1 MRYYKLINNNEF
13 VGIGTSLDMRRF
25 QKKHGIFLVCDESE
39 AQYMQCNGAIY
50 RATWMLPA
58 DSNAKEVPVI
68 QITEISQEEYEALYN
83 AIRSNKQIEI
93 EQEEPEQE
101 TTNENDG
108 TDITI
113 DYVKEAKVKEMKT
126 ECNKMITNGF
136 DVELSDNQSHHFSLT
151 VQDQLNLIT
160 SSQMVADGAE
170 TIPYYADGELCKYY
184 TSEDMEK
191 IIAKANAFKTYHVA
205 YFNSLK
211 TYIGSLRSMT
221 KVAAITYES
230 SIPSKYQS
238 EVYIAL
244 KSELGL

>member
-101 TTNENDG
+101 ATNENDG

-113 DYVKEAKVKEMKT
+113 DYVKEA
-126 ECNKMITNGF
+126 
-136 DVELSDNQSHHFSLT
+136 S
-151 VQDQLNLIT
+151 
-160 SSQMVADGAE
+160 
-170 TIPYYADGELCKYY
+170 
-184 TSEDMEK
+184 
-191 IIAKANAFKTYHVA
+191 
-205 YFNSLK
+205 
-211 TYIGSLRSMT
+211 
-221 KVAAITYES
+221 
-230 SIPSKYQS
+230 
-238 EVYIAL
+238 
-244 KSELGL
+244 

>member
-170 TIPYYADGELCKYY
+170 TIPYHADGELCKYY
-184 TSEDMEK
+184 ISEDMEK

>member
-25 QKKHGIFLVCDESE
+25 QRKHGIFLVCDESE

-68 QITEISQEEYEALYN
+68 QITEIPQEEYEALYN
-83 AIRSNKQIEI
+83 AIKANQQIDI
-93 EQEEPEQE
+93 EQDEPEQDE
-101 TTNENDG
+101 TKDNEDN
-108 TDITI
+108 DITI

-126 ECNKMITNGF
+126 ECNKMIANGF

-160 SSQMVADGAE
+160 SSQMITDGSE
-170 TIPYYADGELCKYY
+170 TIPYHADGELCKYY
-184 TSEDMEK
+184 TSGDMEK
-191 IIAKANAFKTYHVA
+191 IIAKANTFKTYHVA

-211 TYIGSLRSMT
+211 TYISSLRSMA
-221 KVAAITYES
+221 KVAAITYGS

-244 KSELGL
+244 KSELRL

>member
-1 MRYYKLINNNEF
+1 
-13 VGIGTSLDMRRF
+13 
-25 QKKHGIFLVCDESE
+25 
-39 AQYMQCNGAIY
+39 
-50 RATWMLPA
+50 
-58 DSNAKEVPVI
+58 
-68 QITEISQEEYEALYN
+68 
-83 AIRSNKQIEI
+83 
-93 EQEEPEQE
+93 
-101 TTNENDG
+101 
-108 TDITI
+108 
-113 DYVKEAKVKEMKT
+113 MKT

-170 TIPYYADGELCKYY
+170 TIPYHADGELCKYY

>member
-101 TTNENDG
+101 AINENDG

-170 TIPYYADGELCKYY
+170 TIPYHADGELCKYY

-191 IIAKANAFKTYHVA
+191 IIAKANVFKTYHVA

>member
-93 EQEEPEQE
+93 EQEEPKQE
-101 TTNENDG
+101 ATNENDG

-170 TIPYYADGELCKYY
+170 TIPYHADGELCKYY

>member
-101 TTNENDG
+101 ATNENDG

-160 SSQMVADGAE
+160 SSQMVADGAK
-170 TIPYYADGELCKYY
+170 TIPYHADGELCKYY

-238 EVYIAL
+238 KVYIAL

>member
-50 RATWMLPA
+50 RATWMLPV
-58 DSNAKEVPVI
+58 DSNAKEFPVL
-68 QITEISQEEYEALYN
+68 QITEIPQEEYEALYN

-93 EQEEPEQE
+93 EQEEPEQDA
-101 TTNENDG
+101 TNENDG

-170 TIPYYADGELCKYY
+170 TIPYHADGELCKYY

-211 TYIGSLRSMT
+211 TYIGSLRSVA
-221 KVAAITYES
+221 KIAAITYGR

>member
-58 DSNAKEVPVI
+58 DSNAREFPVI
-68 QITEISQEEYEALYN
+68 QITEIMQEEYDALYN
-83 AIRSNKQIEI
+83 AIKANKQIEI
-93 EQEEPEQE
+93 EQEESEQDE
-101 TTNENDG
+101 TEENECA
-108 TDITI
+108 DITI
-113 DYVKEAKVKEMKT
+113 DYVKEAKVKEMKA

-170 TIPYYADGELCKYY
+170 TIPYHADGELCKYY

-191 IIAKANAFKTYHVA
+191 IITKANAFKTYHVA

-221 KVAAITYES
+221 KVAAITYGS

-238 EVYIAL
+238 EVYITL
-244 KSELGL
+244 KSELRL

>member
-50 RATWMLPA
+50 RATWMLPV
-58 DSNAKEVPVI
+58 DSNAKEFPVI
-68 QITEISQEEYEALYN
+68 QITEIPQEEYEALYN

-93 EQEEPEQE
+93 EQEEPEQDA
-101 TTNENDG
+101 TNENDG

-170 TIPYYADGELCKYY
+170 TIPYHADGELCKYY

-191 IIAKANAFKTYHVA
+191 IITKANAFKTYHVA
-205 YFNSLK
+205 CFNSLK
-211 TYIGSLRSMT
+211 TYIGSLRSMA
-221 KVAAITYES
+221 KIAAITYGS

>member
-50 RATWMLPA
+50 RATWMLPV
-58 DSNAKEVPVI
+58 DSNAKEFPVI
-68 QITEISQEEYEALYN
+68 QIAEIPQEEYEALYN

-93 EQEEPEQE
+93 EQEEPEQDA
-101 TTNENDG
+101 TNENDG

-170 TIPYYADGELCKYY
+170 TIPYHADGELCKYY

-191 IIAKANAFKTYHVA
+191 IITKANAFKTYHVA

-211 TYIGSLRSMT
+211 TYIGSLRSMA
-221 KVAAITYES
+221 KIAAITYGS

>member
-13 VGIGTSLDMRRF
+13 VGIGMSLDMRRF

-101 TTNENDG
+101 ATNENDG

-170 TIPYYADGELCKYY
+170 TIPYHADGELCKYY

>member
-50 RATWMLPA
+50 RATWMLPV
-58 DSNAKEVPVI
+58 DSNAKEFPVI
-68 QITEISQEEYEALYN
+68 QITEIPQEEYEALYN

-93 EQEEPEQE
+93 EQEEPEQDA
-101 TTNENDG
+101 TNESDG

-126 ECNKMITNGF
+126 EYNKMITNGF

-170 TIPYYADGELCKYY
+170 TIPYHADGELCKYY

-211 TYIGSLRSMT
+211 TYIGSLRSMA
-221 KVAAITYES
+221 KIAAITYGS

>member
-101 TTNENDG
+101 ATNENDG

-160 SSQMVADGAE
+160 SSQMVADGAK

>member
-170 TIPYYADGELCKYY
+170 TIPYHADGELCKYY

-221 KVAAITYES
+221 KVVAITYES

>member
-50 RATWMLPA
+50 RATWMLPV
-58 DSNAKEVPVI
+58 DSNAKEFPVI
-68 QITEISQEEYEALYN
+68 QITEIPQEEYEALYN

-93 EQEEPEQE
+93 EQEEPEQDA
-101 TTNENDG
+101 TNENDG

-170 TIPYYADGELCKYY
+170 TIPYHADGELCKYY

-205 YFNSLK
+205 CFNSLK
-211 TYIGSLRSMT
+211 TYIGSLRSMA
-221 KVAAITYES
+221 KIAAITYGS